1 MSNKPMLDGKKI
13 LVVDDEIDVLESVE
27 DLLPSCDVMRA
38 QTFEEARKHLESE
51 SFDLCIL
58 DIMGVD
64 GYELLNIANE
74 NSVTAIMLTAH
85 SLSVE
90 DTVKSF
96 ENGAAYYVPKEKIS
110 EIATYLNDVLEAK
123 KENQGF
129 LERWLDRFVGYY
141 DTKFGQDWQ
150 NEDKAFWKRF
160 RI

>member
-1 MSNKPMLDGKKI
+1 MSNKHLIDGKKI
-13 LVVDDEIDVLESVE
+13 LIVDDEIDVLESVE
-27 DLLPSCDVMRA
+27 ELLPMCEVVRA
-38 QTFEEARKHLESE
+38 DNFEEAKKHLESE
-51 SFDLCIL
+51 YFDLCIL

-64 GYELLNIANE
+64 GYQLLNIANQ
-74 NSVTAIMLTAH
+74 NNVTAVMLTAH

-96 ENGAAYYVPKEKIS
+96 KSGAAYYVPKEKMA
-110 EIATYLNDVLEAK
+110 EMADCLNDVLEAK
-123 KENQGF
+123 KENKGF

>member
-1 MSNKPMLDGKKI
+1 MSNKPMLEGKKI

-27 DLLPSCDVMRA
+27 ELLPRCDVVRA
-38 QTFEEARKHLESE
+38 QTFEEAKKRLESE

-64 GYELLNIANE
+64 GYQLLKLANE
-74 NSVTAIMLTAH
+74 NHVTAIMLTAH

-96 ENGAAYYVPKEKIS
+96 KNGAAYYVPKEKIS

-123 KENQGF
+123 KENKGF
-129 LERWLDRFVGYY
+129 LDRWLDTFVGYY

>member
-1 MSNKPMLDGKKI
+1 MLDGKKI

-27 DLLPSCDVMRA
+27 GLLPRCDVVRA
-38 QTFEEARKHLESE
+38 QNFEEAKKHLDRE

-64 GYELLNIANE
+64 GYELLNIANQ

-96 ENGAAYYVPKEKIS
+96 KNGAAYYVPKEKIS
-110 EIATYLNDVLEAK
+110 ELPTYLNDVLEAK
-123 KENQGF
+123 KENKGF